1 MCRAAHLSEWI
12 IQSEERFSWADV
24 LKTESDSGCQIEQ
37 GSDLVKRETGVNPV
51 RTRHC
56 ISGAE
61 AKISLGNRE
70 DGRRRRSISQ
80 ETCPF
85 VVQEQIVPGHE
96 LNGCTLKSL
105 FYCKDFI
112 KGWRSVRAGSL
123 LFCFLVLPCGV
134 YYGKSHAG

>member
-1 MCRAAHLSEWI
+1 MCRAVRLSDRI
-12 IQSEERFSWADV
+12 IQSGDRLSWTAV
-24 LKTESDSGCQIEQ
+24 LKIESDSGCQIEQ

-70 DGRRRRSISQ
+70 DGRRRRTISQ
-80 ETCPF
+80 ETCPS
-85 VVQEQIVPGHE
+85 VVQERSVPGHE

-105 FYCKDFI
+105 FTAKI
-112 KGWRSVRAGSL
+112 S
-123 LFCFLVLPCGV
+123 
-134 YYGKSHAG
+134 